1 MIRIL
6 VDSSSDYSL
15 EEAKQ
20 SNMEFVPVS
29 ITIGEQSY
37 RDGID
42 LKRDQFYQLL
52 KESGEFPKTA
62 QPSPQDFLDIFK
74 DARKKGDDVICI
86 LLSSELSG
94 TCQSAALAKSM
105 AAYENIYIVDSLS
118 ATYVIRILAEYA
130 CKLREE
136 GTAAPEIAARVDAL
150 KSRVKVIAAL
160 DTLEYLSR
168 GGRLSKTA
176 AAIGELANIKPI
188 ITVTPDGRVGVMGK
202 ALGKNKAICSLT
214 KQIKDTELDDA
225 FPVYS
230 IYSYGVSNCEKFEE
244 KLREA
249 NIVPAKRLQIGS
261 TIGTHIGPE
270 AFGLIYVIKGEQHE
284 SRL

>member
-6 VDSSSDYSL
+6 VDSSSDYSQ
-15 EEAKQ
+15 EEARQ
-20 SNMEFVPVS
+20 NHMEFVPISV
-29 ITIGEQSY
+29 TIGEQSY

-42 LKRDQFYQLL
+42 LERDQFYELL
-52 KESGEFPKTA
+52 SKSSDFPKTS
-62 QPSPQDFLDIFK
+62 QPSPQAFLEIFK
-74 DARKKGDDVICI
+74 DAKEKGDDVICI

-94 TCQSAALAKSM
+94 TCQSAVLAKSM
-105 AAYENIYIVDSLS
+105 ADYENIYIIDSLS

-130 CKLREE
+130 CRLRDE
-136 GTAAPEIAARVDAL
+136 GVAAPEIAARVDAL

-168 GGRLSKTA
+168 GGRLNKTA

-188 ITVTPDGRVGVMGK
+188 ITVTPDGRVGVIGK

-214 KQIKDTELDDA
+214 KLLQDITLDED

-230 IYSYGVSNCEKFEE
+230 IYSYGTSNCERFEE
-244 KLREA
+244 KLKET
-249 NIVPAKRLQIGS
+249 NIRPTLRLQIGS

-270 AFGLIYVIKGEQHE
+270 AFGLIYVVKGE
-284 SRL
+284 